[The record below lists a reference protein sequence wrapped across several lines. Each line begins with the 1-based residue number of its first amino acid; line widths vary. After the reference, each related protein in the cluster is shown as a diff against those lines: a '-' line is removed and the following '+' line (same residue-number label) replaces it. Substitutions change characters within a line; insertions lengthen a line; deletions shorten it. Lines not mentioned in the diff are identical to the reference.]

1 MHYRSL
7 GRTGMQVSAVSLG
20 SMLFGTETPAA
31 DAARLIDMAL
41 DRGVN
46 SLDTANVY
54 GRGASEEAVGAALRR
69 NGRRDRVVLASKV
82 HARMDDDDP
91 NAAGNSRRH
100 VIEQCHASLKR
111 LGVDHLDVFYVH
123 RPSTEVPIDE
133 TLRALTDLV
142 RAGSVRYIGASSFA
156 AWQHLEGLW
165 AAKEYGLDRF
175 VAEQTPYSLLDR
187 RVERELLPMAASYGT
202 GIAVWS
208 PLAGGMLT
216 GKYRERSRPTG
227 TRLEGDESAWVRRHF
242 VPAAFA
248 VVEEVAALAEAR
260 GCSPTQLALAWTLA
274 RGGVST
280 VVLGARSPEQLEDQ
294 LGALEVQLEP
304 SELARLD
311 AASPPGR
318 AIVPYFLD
326 DDFADWRAHRHRW

>member
-1 MHYRSL
+1 MVYRSL
-7 GRTGMQVSAVSLG
+7 GRTGVQISALSLG
-20 SMLFGTETPAA
+20 SMLFGTSTPAA
-31 DAARLIDMAL
+31 DAARLIDTAL
-41 DRGVN
+41 DRGIN

-69 NGRRDRVVLASKV
+69 NGRRDRIVLASKV

-111 LGVDHLDVFYVH
+111 LAVDHLDIYYVH

-142 RAGSVRYIGASSFA
+142 RAGTVRYIGASSFA

-165 AAKEYGLDRF
+165 ASSERGLERF

-187 RVERELLPMAASYGT
+187 RVERELLPMAATYGT
-202 GIAVWS
+202 GIMVWS
-208 PLAGGMLT
+208 PLAGGMLS
-216 GKYRERSRPTG
+216 GKYRGTMRPAG
-227 TRLEGDESAWVRRHF
+227 ARLEGDDSDWVRRHF

-248 VVEEVAALAEAR
+248 VVDEVAAVAEAK
-260 GCSPTQLALAWTLA
+260 GCTPVQLALAWTLA
-274 RGGVST
+274 RPEISS
-280 VVLGARSPEQLEDQ
+280 VVLGARSPDQLEDQ
-294 LGALEVQLEP
+294 LGALDVLLEP
-304 SELARLD
+304 QELARLD
-311 AASPPGR
+311 AVSPPGR
-318 AIVPYFLD
+318 AIVPYYLD

>member
-1 MHYRSL
+1 MLYRSL
-7 GRTGMQVSAVSLG
+7 GRTGVQVSALSLG
-20 SMLFGTETPAA
+20 SMLFGGSTPAD

-41 DRGVN
+41 DRGIN

-100 VIEQCHASLKR
+100 VIDQCHASLKR
-111 LGVDHLDVFYVH
+111 LGVDHLDVYYVH
-123 RPSTEVPIDE
+123 RPSTDVPIDE

-142 RAGSVRYIGASSFA
+142 RDGKVRYIGASSFA

-165 AAKEYGLDRF
+165 AAKEHGLDRF
-175 VAEQTPYSLLDR
+175 VVEQSPYSLLDR
-187 RVERELLPMAASYGT
+187 RVERELLPMAATYGS
-202 GIAVWS
+202 GVMVWS

-216 GKYRERSRPTG
+216 GKYRDGGTG
-227 TRLEGDESAWVRRHF
+227 GRLSGDDSDWVRRHF

-248 VVEEVAALAEAR
+248 VVDELVALAADKGR
-260 GCSPTQLALAWTLA
+260 TPAQLALAWTLA
-274 RGGVST
+274 RPEVSS
-280 VVLGARSPEQLEDQ
+280 VVLGARTPEQLEDQ
-294 LGALEVQLEP
+294 LGALDVRLEP
-304 SELARLD
+304 GDLARLD
-311 AASPPGR
+311 AVSPPGR
-318 AIVPYFLD
+318 AVVPYYLD
-326 DDFADWRAHRHRW
+326 DDFADWSAHRHRW

>member
-208 PLAGGMLT
+208 PLAGGMLD
-216 GKYRERSRPTG
+216 GEVSRAQPADGHASGGRRERLGPPPFR
-227 TRLEGDESAWVRRHF
+227 ARRF
-242 VPAAFA
+242 
-248 VVEEVAALAEAR
+248 R
-260 GCSPTQLALAWTLA
+260 RR
-274 RGGVST
+274 RGGRSPCGGEGMLTDSASAGVDA
-280 VVLGARSPEQLEDQ
+280 GARRRE
-294 LGALEVQLEP
+294 
-304 SELARLD
+304 
-311 AASPPGR
+311 
-318 AIVPYFLD
+318 
-326 DDFADWRAHRHRW
+326 HRRPRCAQP

>member
-1 MHYRSL
+1 MEYRSL
-7 GRTGMQVSAVSLG
+7 GRTGVQLSALSLG
-20 SMLFGTETPAA
+20 SMLFGTTTPAA
-31 DAARLIDMAL
+31 EAGRLIDMAL
-41 DRGVN
+41 DRGIN

-54 GRGASEEAVGAALRR
+54 GRGASEEAMRAALAR

-100 VIEQCHASLKR
+100 VIDQCHATLKR
-111 LGVDHLDVFYVH
+111 LGVDHLDVYYVH

-142 RAGSVRYIGASSFA
+142 HEGSVRYIGASSFA

-165 AAKEYGLDRF
+165 AAKELGLERF
-175 VAEQTPYSLLDR
+175 VVEQTPYHLLDR

-202 GIAVWS
+202 GIMVWS

-216 GKYRERSRPTG
+216 GKYRDGGSAG
-227 TRLEGDESAWVRRHF
+227 GRLAGDDSDWVRRHF

-248 VVEEVAALAEAR
+248 VVDELAALAAAKD
-260 GCSPTQLALAWTLA
+260 CTPTQLALAWTLA
-274 RGGVST
+274 RPEVSSI
-280 VVLGARSPEQLEDQ
+280 VLGARTPEQLEDQ
-294 LGALEVQLEP
+294 LTALDVRLDP
-304 SELARLD
+304 TDIARLD
-311 AASPPGR
+311 AASPPGG
-318 AIVPYFLD
+318 AIVPYYLD
-326 DDFADWRAHRHRW
+326 DDLADWRAHRHRW

>member
-1 MHYRSL
+1 MYRPL
-7 GRTGMQVSAVSLG
+7 GRTGVQVSALSLG
-20 SMLFGTETPAA
+20 SMLFGTTTSSA
-31 DAARLIDMAL
+31 DAAGLIDLAL

-82 HARMDDDDP
+82 HARMDDHDP

-111 LGVDHLDVFYVH
+111 LGVDHLDVYYVH
-123 RPSTEVPIDE
+123 RPSTQVPIDE

-165 AAKEYGLDRF
+165 AAKEHGLERF
-175 VAEQTPYSLLDR
+175 IAEQTPYSLLDR
-187 RVERELLPMAASYGT
+187 RVERELLPMAASYGSAV
-202 GIAVWS
+202 IVWS
-208 PLAGGMLT
+208 PLSGGMLT
-216 GKYRERSRPTG
+216 GKYRRGERPDG
-227 TRLEGDESAWVRRHF
+227 ARLEGDDSEWVRRHF
-242 VPAAFA
+242 VPGAFA
-248 VVEEVAALAEAR
+248 VVDEVIALAEAK
-260 GCSPTQLALAWTLA
+260 GCTPTQLSLAWTLA
-274 RGGVST
+274 RTEVSS
-280 VVLGARSPEQLEDQ
+280 VVLGARSHEQLEDQ
-294 LGALEVQLEP
+294 LGALDVRLEP
-304 SELARLD
+304 HDLARLD
-311 AASPPGR
+311 AVSPPGR